1 MDRRVFITIVG
12 GSIVATPIVAETQSM
27 GKVYRVGVLS
37 EGPRSSVIDQM
48 LPPAL
53 RALGWL
59 ENENF
64 VFER

>member
-1 MDRRVFITIVG
+1 
-12 GSIVATPIVAETQSM
+12 
-27 GKVYRVGVLS
+27 VLS